1 MAISER
7 NWSRGDPAAVIE
19 NSQRGRCDSIKST
32 NRFFQMRWIAK
43 ISFYLRSL
51 FSGRKLEVQM
61 TEEMRVHLEMETEAK
76 IASGM
81 SSEEAR
87 VAAAREFGNVASV
100 QERTRDERGW
110 VWPEQCVKDIGFAV
124 RSLVRARAFTLAAV
138 ATLAV
143 GIGVATVVF
152 DLSSWILFHAQPYP
166 DPSRLYLIG
175 YKDKQGAFTIWRSGL
190 YFQAYREQ
198 TDVCTEYA
206 AVKADASNVVIED
219 TPVFANVRR
228 TSIDCFHTLG
238 VRPALGRTF
247 LPEEHLPGADNV
259 VVLSDLF
266 WRQHFHASADVL
278 SRKVRIDEQ
287 ICTVVGVLAAT
298 QMMPAP
304 FAGDVY
310 RPFVPVT
317 GPQNFKANPTCI
329 FDPTLAVIGRLRDGV
344 TMQRAQSALAAIK
357 LTGLPDWAMAY
368 FAGQQTTLRTL
379 VTSNRPEIYW
389 VMMIAAAFL
398 YAIACL
404 NTMNLTLVRLLARR
418 RELSIRLA
426 IGGSRGQ
433 IARLLIIEN
442 VILSFG
448 SGLVVILAAR
458 WFFPALFVL
467 INHDEAVRYRSYWDW
482 DTLGCTGILSLFA
495 GVAVLLVPVIRL
507 LKTSSNAT
515 LKESGTAKG
524 ESVRMGR
531 TRNLLVSLQAA
542 LAVVLLAGT
551 GLMVRSFEKLHEVD
565 LGFDPA
571 GKVKV
576 QIFFPPGHKP
586 ANLEARLQLFSRL
599 KKKLTFLPGVEA
611 VSYGSDAL
619 LIGAFYGTAQLQMA
633 NGTFEPAAGSYVG
646 DDLDR
651 TVGLMLK
658 KGHWVS
664 DMGTDH
670 QVVINETLAKKRF
683 GSQNP
688 IGQSIK
694 IQADA
699 NPLEIVG
706 VIKDIRDDARSPAG
720 MHIYFQNRISFPLNI
735 NTLFIRFNR
744 SSGVEFAETIRKA
757 LYEFDPSLIAVAILP
772 LVDVLNNSM
781 IAEQYAYT
789 ILRGLTSIALALAS
803 IGMFAVLTFAVSAR
817 MQEFGVRTALGATP
831 ADLHRLVM
839 TRGLKTVT
847 VGLGI
852 GLFGALA
859 LTRFMQSLLFET
871 SPNEPVVY
879 LIVTVVLL
887 SVAMLACWLPAR
899 RAAKIDP
906 IVALRGE

>member
-1 MAISER
+1 
-7 NWSRGDPAAVIE
+7 
-19 NSQRGRCDSIKST
+19 
-32 NRFFQMRWIAK
+32 MRWLSQIA
-43 ISFYLRSL
+43 FYVKSL
-51 FSGRKLEVQM
+51 FQKRKLDAQLSEEVRGHVDM
-61 TEEMRVHLEMETEAK
+61 ATEANLS
-76 IASGM
+76 AGM
-81 SSEEAR
+81 TPEEAR
-87 VAAAREFGNVASV
+87 YTALREFGNIAQV
-100 QERTRDERGW
+100 QERSRDERGW
-110 VWPEQCVKDIGFAV
+110 VWLEQIWKDFGFAV
-124 RSLVRARAFTLAAV
+124 RSLVRARGFTLTV
-138 ATLAV
+138 IATLAV

-175 YKDKQGAFTIWRSGL
+175 YKDKQGAFATWRSGL
-190 YFQAYREQ
+190 YFQAYQDQ

-206 AVKADASNVVIED
+206 AVKADASNVVIDD
-219 TPVFANVRR
+219 TPVFANVRCV
-228 TSIDCFHTLG
+228 SIDCFHTLG

-247 LPEEHLPGADNV
+247 LPEEHFSGTDNV
-259 VVLSDLF
+259 IVLSDLF

-278 SRKVRIDEQ
+278 GRKVRIDEQ
-287 ICTVVGVLAAT
+287 FCTIVGVLAAT
-298 QMMPAP
+298 QTMPAP

-317 GPQNFKANPTCI
+317 GPHNLKANPAGI

-344 TMQRAQSALAAIK
+344 TMQQAQSALAAVK
-357 LTGLPDWAMAY
+357 LAGLPDWAVAY
-368 FAGQQTTLRTL
+368 FSGQQTTLRTL
-379 VTSNRPEIYW
+379 AASNRPEIYW
-389 VMMIAAAFL
+389 VMIIAAAFL

-404 NTMNLTLVRLLARR
+404 NTMNLSLVRLLARR

-426 IGGSRGQ
+426 VGGSRWQ
-433 IARLLIIEN
+433 ITRLLIIEN
-442 VILSFG
+442 VILAVG
-448 SGLVVILAAR
+448 AGLAVILTAR

-482 DTLGCTGILSLFA
+482 DTLGCTAILSLIA
-495 GVAVLLVPVIRL
+495 CMAVLAVPVTRL
-507 LKTSSNAT
+507 LKTSPNAT

-531 TRNLLVSLQAA
+531 TRNSLVSLQAA

-565 LGFDPA
+565 LGFDPT

-586 ANLEARLQLFSRL
+586 ANLAARLQLFGRL
-599 KKKLTFLPGVEA
+599 QKKLGFVPGVEA

-633 NGTFEPAAGSYVG
+633 NGTFEPTAGSYVA

-651 TVGLMLK
+651 TVGLTLK

-664 DMGTDH
+664 ETGTDH
-670 QVVINETLAKKRF
+670 QVVINEALAKKRF
-683 GSQNP
+683 GDQNP
-688 IGQSIK
+688 IGQLIK

-706 VIKDIRDDARSPAG
+706 VIQDIRDEARNPSG

-735 NTLFIRFNR
+735 NTLFLRFNR

-757 LYEFDPSLIAVAILP
+757 IYEFDPSLVAVAILP

-781 IAEQYAYT
+781 TAERYAYT
-789 ILRGLTSIALALAS
+789 ILRGLTSIALALAA

-847 VGLGI
+847 IGLGVGL
-852 GLFGALA
+852 LGALA

-879 LIVTVVLL
+879 LVVTVVLL
-887 SVAMLACWLPAR
+887 SVAVLACWLPAR

-906 IVALRGE
+906 VIALRSE

>member
-1 MAISER
+1 
-7 NWSRGDPAAVIE
+7 
-19 NSQRGRCDSIKST
+19 
-32 NRFFQMRWIAK
+32 MRWTTK
-43 ISFYLRSL
+43 MSFYLRSL
-51 FSGRKLEVQM
+51 FTRRKLDAQLI
-61 TEEMRVHLEMETEAK
+61 EEIRTHLEMETEAK
-76 IASGM
+76 IAAGASR
-81 SSEEAR
+81 EEAIDG
-87 VAAAREFGNVASV
+87 AQREFGNVASV

-110 VWPEQCVKDIGFAV
+110 VWLEQIWKDFGFAV
-124 RSLVRARAFTLAAV
+124 RSIVRARGFTLTV
-138 ATLAV
+138 IATLAV

-175 YKDKQGAFTIWRSGL
+175 YKDKQGAFATWRSGL
-190 YFQAYREQ
+190 YFQAYQEQ

-206 AVKADASNVVIED
+206 AVKADASNIVID
-219 TPVFANVRR
+219 GTPVFANVRR

-238 VRPALGRTF
+238 IRPALGRTF
-247 LPEEHLPGADNV
+247 LSEEHLSGADNV
-259 VVLSDLF
+259 IVLSDLF

-298 QMMPAP
+298 QTMPAP

-317 GPQNFKANPTCI
+317 GPRDFKASPAGI
-329 FDPTLAVIGRLRDGV
+329 FDPTLAVIGRLRNGV
-344 TMQRAQSALAAIK
+344 TMQQAQSALAAVK
-357 LTGLPDWAMAY
+357 LDGLPDWAAAY

-379 VTSNRPEIYW
+379 AASNRPEIYW
-389 VMMIAAAFL
+389 VMIIAAAFL

-404 NTMNLTLVRLLARR
+404 NTMNLSLVRLLARR

-426 IGGSRGQ
+426 IGGSRWQ

-442 VILSFG
+442 AVLAFG
-448 SGLVVILAAR
+448 AGLAVILAAR
-458 WFFPALFVL
+458 WAFPALFVL

-482 DTLGCTGILSLFA
+482 DTLACTGVLSLLA
-495 GVAVLLVPVIRL
+495 CVAVLFVSVTRL
-507 LKTSSNAT
+507 LKTSPNAT
-515 LKESGTAKG
+515 LKESGTTKG

-531 TRNLLVSLQAA
+531 TRNSLVSLQAA

-551 GLMVRSFEKLHEVD
+551 GLMVRSFEKLHEID
-565 LGFDPA
+565 LGFDPT

-576 QIFFPPGHKP
+576 QILFPPGHKP

-599 KKKLTFLPGVEA
+599 QKKLTFLPGVEA

-633 NGTFEPAAGSYVG
+633 NGTFEPTAGSYVA

-651 TVGLMLK
+651 TVGLTLK

-664 DMGTDH
+664 ETGTDH
-670 QVVINETLAKKRF
+670 QVVINEALAKKRF
-683 GSQNP
+683 GDQNP
-688 IGQSIK
+688 IGQSIE

-699 NPLEIVG
+699 TPLEVVG
-706 VIKDIRDDARSPAG
+706 VIQDIRDDARSPAG
-720 MHIYFQNRISFPLNI
+720 MHIYFQNRISFPPNI
-735 NTLFIRFNR
+735 NTLFLRFDR

-757 LYEFDPSLIAVAILP
+757 IYEFDPSLIAVAILP

-789 ILRGLTSIALALAS
+789 ILRGLTSIALTLAA

-831 ADLHRLVM
+831 SDLHRLVL

-847 VGLGI
+847 VGLGV
-852 GLFGALA
+852 GLLGALA

-879 LIVTVVLL
+879 LIVTIVLL
-887 SVAMLACWLPAR
+887 SVAVLACWLPAR
-899 RAAKIDP
+899 RAAKVDP
-906 IVALRGE
+906 VISLRAE